1 MYDDAAVRVELE
13 SRVEPYRVFVGVV
26 VDEESVGLVVQ
37 REGVAVRRQCAYPS
51 CDVPVDVGRREA
63 VFSAGRSPNRSLV
76 TYLLVRYWPWG
87 STQVSIRAL

>member
-1 MYDDAAVRVELE
+1 VYDDAAVRVELE

-63 VFSAGRSPNRSLV
+63 VFPQVVPRTGAWLP
-76 TYLLVRYWPWG
+76 TYSFAIGLEEAHRFL
-87 STQVSIRAL
+87 